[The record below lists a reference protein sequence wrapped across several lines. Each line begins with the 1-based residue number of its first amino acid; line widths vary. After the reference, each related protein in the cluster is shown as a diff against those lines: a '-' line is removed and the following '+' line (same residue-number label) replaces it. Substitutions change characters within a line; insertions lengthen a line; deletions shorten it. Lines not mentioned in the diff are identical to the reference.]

1 MREGT
6 VFIAFTERGLALA
19 GKLSAALG
27 GTVTSGRSRAFS
39 LKDWTE
45 ESFRT
50 REALVFIGAA
60 GIAVRAVAPFVKS
73 KAEDPAVVV
82 VDELGRFA
90 IPVLSGHLGGANALA
105 QRIALACG
113 AVAVI
118 TTATDINGAFAVDL
132 WAKRQGLKLMEPERI
147 KQVSSKILA
156 GERVRVSCQWPVLG
170 EAPENIG
177 LDSVGDVVVDVRYH
191 GGKALHLVPRIM
203 TLGIGC
209 RRGANREQIETVFAG
224 FCAERNII
232 PEGICQA
239 ASIDR
244 KSDEAGLLA
253 FCEGHGWPLRF
264 YAAGELAAV
273 AGEFSSSGFV
283 KATVGVDNVCER
295 SAVLSSGGTLFE
307 KKYAAEGVT
316 LALAIVQPTLDWSF

>member
-1 MREGT
+1 MREGIAF
-6 VFIAFTERGLALA
+6 VAFTERGLALA

-27 GTVTSGRSRAFS
+27 GTVTSGKTGHFS
-39 LKDWTE
+39 LRDWTE

-105 QRIALACG
+105 EQIALACG

-118 TTATDINGAFAVDL
+118 TTATDINRAFAVDL

-147 KQVSSKILA
+147 KQVSSKLLA
-156 GERVRVSCQWPVLG
+156 GERVRVSCRWPVLG
-170 EAPENIG
+170 EPPENISLG
-177 LDSVGDVVVDVRYH
+177 DEGSVAVDVRFH
-191 GGKALHLVPRIM
+191 SSEALHLVPRVM

-209 RRGANREQIETVFAG
+209 RRGISREQIEAVFTG

-232 PEGICQA
+232 PEGICRA

-244 KSDEAGLLA
+244 KSSEAGLLA
-253 FCEGHGWPLRF
+253 FCESHGWPLGF
-264 YAAGELAAV
+264 YTAGELAAV
-273 AGEFSSSGFV
+273 AGEFSASGFV
-283 KATVGVDNVCER
+283 KDTIGVDNVCER

-307 KKYAAEGVT
+307 KKYAAAGVT
-316 LALAIVQPTLDWSF
+316 LALAIVPPTLDWSF